1 MCRVG
6 FVHRW
11 HITQSPTWPAQIP
24 IVSMEIPPVLLLLFV
39 SRQTISVPPTRNYST
54 HQYATS
60 HAERAEATKSEDQW
74 QTAATSKIFRI
85 HRTAAEF
92 IRHIHVQDRDPQSYQ
107 LTIDG
112 DINFCRAEQIVS
124 EGSGL
129 LIRFR
134 ATGHRM
140 DATHGQTVTPAAGP
154 CCRRFLWRAAPS
166 GRAARDGLKLDDLHR
181 EPEVRS
187 ISTPTD
193 HHKTTMPLWAV
204 TVVFGSLI
212 CLNDRSA

>member
-134 ATGHRM
+134 ATGYRM

-154 CCRRFLWRAAPS
+154 CCRRFLWRAAPIWSS
-166 GRAARDGLKLDDLHR
+166 GSRRPEAR
-181 EPEVRS
+181 RS
-187 ISTPTD
+187 SSRTRRY
-193 HHKTTMPLWAV
+193 
-204 TVVFGSLI
+204 
-212 CLNDRSA
+212 DRSQLRRITTKQRCHCGLLLLFSVL